1 MIRRASLAAAAALAS
16 CAAPAPIPPAKAAP
30 APFVAMACNVRY
42 GTADDGPDAWP
53 QRRELLAARIAS
65 HAPAIVGLQEALDFQ
80 LAFLAERL
88 PQYRQLGQGR
98 DGGRRGEHTTLLVDR
113 TRFAVLAHGDFWL
126 SETPDQV
133 ASVGWDAA
141 LTRLCTW
148 AHLRDLATGTELHVW
163 NTHFDHRGAKART
176 ASAHLLASRLAAVP
190 GPHLVLGDFNAGEAS
205 PPLAV
210 LRAAGLRDT
219 FRDLHAASTAVGTF
233 HAFRGGQEG
242 DKIDYVLAD
251 AGFVTLRAWID
262 AEPGPAGRW
271 PSDHHFVLAELQPT
285 ARD

>member
-1 MIRRASLAAAAALAS
+1 MIRRAWLAAAAALAGCS
-16 CAAPAPIPPAKAAP
+16 AAAPKPTA

-53 QRRELLAARIAS
+53 KRRELLAARIES

-80 LAFLAERL
+80 LEYLAERL
-88 PQYRQLGQGR
+88 PQYQQLGQGR
-98 DGGRRGEHTTLLVDR
+98 DGGRRGEHTALLIDR

-126 SETPDQV
+126 SETPDQI

-148 AHLRDLATGTELHVW
+148 AQVRDLATGTELHVW
-163 NTHFDHRGAKART
+163 NTHFDHRGAQART
-176 ASAHLLASRLAAVP
+176 ASARLLTIRLAAVP

-205 PPLAV
+205 PPLAA

-219 FRDLHAASTAVGTF
+219 FRDLHAETTAVGTF
-233 HAFRGGQEG
+233 HAFRGGTTG

-251 AGFVTLRAWID
+251 AGLTTLRAWID

-271 PSDHHFVLAELQPT
+271 PSDHHFVLAELQFA